1 MTSHDLELNG
11 GYSLIEV
18 MIALVVLSIGL
29 LGLAAL
35 QTISMRFNHDS
46 YGRTQAAFQ
55 VYDIVDRMRV
65 NRTGSGGNAQVNYDN
80 VSLSATGTN
89 NDCVANACT
98 SAELSAD
105 DIFTWK
111 TATASLLPQGEAAI
125 CRGSFNPTFTS
136 CTVNASGAVYDI
148 VVRWKENDQTVTFE
162 TQTQL

>member
-1 MTSHDLELNG
+1 MASRDLKLNG

-18 MIALVVLSIGL
+18 MVALVVLSIGL

-35 QTISMRFNHDS
+35 QTISLRFNHDS
-46 YGRTQAAFQ
+46 YGRTQAALQ

-65 NRTGSGGNAQVNYDN
+65 NKAGSGGNAHANYDN
-80 VSLSATGTN
+80 VPLSATGTN
-89 NDCVANACT
+89 NDCVANTCT
-98 SAELSAD
+98 NAELAAD

-111 TATASLLPQGEAAI
+111 TATAKLLPQGEAAI

-136 CTVNASGAVYDI
+136 CTVNASGVYDI
-148 VVRWKENDQTVTFE
+148 VVRWKENDLTVTFQ